1 MSLKDQ
7 RQNRYQGAIQV
18 IRPSNAFSQR
28 KEQEANFFAE
38 MADNFAKDAY
48 DSAVS
53 KGKIK
58 ASLAADSYKFTRQ
71 LQKFEITDSDGT
83 KTTYEKEVPVPYK
96 FPEELQQYSDTQTF
110 QQYQDRVAQRYINEL
125 ETISS
130 DIILKEE
137 SRAIMD
143 GVDQITY
150 ESGVRGPLEAFYE
163 TLTPNVSNILKLS
176 DEKLIIQRGRIV
188 QNNYNERQIQELSNA
203 ITDAT
208 NKARTEAYDLLI
220 EGQDIKPAIDLY
232 ISKLNATTG
241 SDRYLSGEIKKETKV
256 LNDMQKLYKILQPHI
271 ISHNEETN
279 LDKLIDTNLI
289 VNGYLK
295 GRKSVTLQNE
305 TRLDISMLNNIDDD
319 AIKAIASRLEDISG
333 SNTKFQQQ
341 QTNRNTI
348 LNSIKQNGIDKF
360 GIKSGVEP
368 KKISQMLDD
377 DPKFINKIY
386 EIYLKET
393 QQDPAKTISR
403 NNPINDTNFRI
414 LMFNNGIIPST
425 LKNNISNAL
434 ETNDP
439 EQINRYIEIIK
450 EIKNAKVTPS
460 GMGFTETEENKIY
473 NLGFALSRSSDYS
486 TNSSQ
491 ILRFT
496 QDVNNAKELGMDKM
510 MEEYKRLVVEKYGS
524 NAKFFTRINERF
536 DNTVS
541 DLPPEIRNGLEDV
554 YYGQVVLS
562 RVLEK
567 VNQRINQGGAE
578 LSDDMLDDV
587 IVSEINNMLGSG
599 QYGFSTRGISFR
611 RFGNPED
618 DFGIGDVINPLQY
631 VPDFIY
637 DADAVNRKGT
647 FMFNPPE
654 VHHGIEGS
662 VEYLVPFATQKVKN
676 YFNELRKVSPDVLT
690 PENIGDQIR
699 FIPNDGLTGTDFI
712 IVLVTPSGEEQTLA
726 DANGMLKLEHNLIQ
740 KIKGDLRD

>member
-18 IRPSNAFSQR
+18 VRPSNAFSQR

-53 KGKIK
+53 KGKIQ
-58 ASLAADSYKFTRQ
+58 ASLAADSYKFTRE

-83 KTTYEKEVPVPYK
+83 KTTYEKEVPIPYK

-110 QQYQDRVAQRYINEL
+110 QQYQERVAQRYINEL

-150 ESGVRGPLEAFYE
+150 ESGVRGPLQAFYE
-163 TLTPNVSNILKLS
+163 TLTPNVSNILKLA

-188 QNNYNERQIQELSNA
+188 QNNYNERQIQELSYA
-203 ITDAT
+203 MTDAT

-232 ISKLNATTG
+232 IDKLNATTG
-241 SDRYLSGEIKKETKV
+241 SDRYLSVEIKKETKV

-279 LDKLIDTNLI
+279 LDKLMDTNSI

-295 GRKSVTLQNE
+295 GKKSVTLQNG

-333 SNTKFQQQ
+333 SNTKFQKQML
-341 QTNRNTI
+341 NRNTI

-360 GIKSGVEP
+360 GITSGVEP
-368 KKISQMLDD
+368 KKISEMLDD
-377 DPKFINKIY
+377 DPKLVNKIY
-386 EIYLKET
+386 EIYLRET
-393 QQDPAKTISR
+393 QQDAAKTISR
-403 NNPINDTNFRI
+403 DNPYNDTSFRI
-414 LMFNNGIIPST
+414 LMLNNGIIPST

-439 EQINRYIEIIK
+439 EQINKYIEIIK

-473 NLGFALSRSSDYS
+473 NLGFAMSRSSDYS
-486 TNSSQ
+486 TNTQ
-491 ILRFT
+491 QVLRFT
-496 QDVNNAKELGMDKM
+496 QDVTNAKELGMDKM
-510 MEEYKRLVVEKYGS
+510 LEEYKRLIVEKYGS

-536 DNTVS
+536 DATVS
-541 DLPPEIRNGLEDV
+541 DLPSEIRNGLEDV

-618 DFGIGDVINPLQY
+618 DFGIGDVINPLQAL
-631 VPDFIY
+631 PDAIY
-637 DADAVNRKGT
+637 DADAVNRRGT

-726 DANGMLKLEHNLIQ
+726 DTNGMLKLEQNLIQ
-740 KIKGDLRD
+740 KIKEDLRD